1 MINIH
6 IPKGILVY
14 LKADADST
22 FTQIAATPFLK
33 NKMKHRDSTVEEW
46 PHAFSTSTLYR
57 SGDLYDPAASLSR
70 NSTDMRLDRMDWPQ
84 IWRLG
89 VEGYCCIWS
98 YSRHSTLART
108 PLDKG
113 SDRRRHLYLTKHNNH
128 NRETTM
134 SRRRIRTRIPGKPAA
149 AEPNL
154 KTARPLGRTEGK
166 SVS

>member
-1 MINIH
+1 MISSSQRPLPDNAQHSQLTNIHAPARIRTQNPSKRAAADQRLRPHGHWDRHDLEVPTSNTGMINIH

-89 VEGYCCIWS
+89 VEGYCCI
-98 YSRHSTLART
+98 
-108 PLDKG
+108 
-113 SDRRRHLYLTKHNNH
+113 
-128 NRETTM
+128 
-134 SRRRIRTRIPGKPAA
+134 
-149 AEPNL
+149 
-154 KTARPLGRTEGK
+154 
-166 SVS
+166 